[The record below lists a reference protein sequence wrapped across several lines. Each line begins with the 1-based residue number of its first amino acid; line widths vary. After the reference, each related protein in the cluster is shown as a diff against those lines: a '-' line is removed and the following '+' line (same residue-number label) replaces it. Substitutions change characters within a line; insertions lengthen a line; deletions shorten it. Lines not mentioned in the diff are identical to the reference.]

1 MKALSLT
8 AAALSCLAMASV
20 AQADTKRPA
29 SPNAYDGRWS
39 VMVITE
45 QGACDRASRLSLGI
59 SNGRIE
65 MADAMAA
72 AAGTVDKRG
81 RVAVRVMQG
90 ADVLAASGS
99 LGAGSGSGKWRAPSN
114 ARGAGWRSGGGEGAR
129 LRNDGRS
136 PAQGV

>member
-8 AAALSCLAMASV
+8 VGVLVCLAVASG
-20 AQADTKRPA
+20 AEAATKRSA
-29 SPNAYDGRWS
+29 SPNAFDGRWS

-45 QGACDRASRLSLGI
+45 KGACDRASRMSLGI

-99 LGAGSGSGKWRAPSN
+99 LGAGSGSGKWRAPSKQC
-114 ARGAGWRSGGGEGAR
+114 AGRWEAERRG
-129 LRNDGRS
+129 
-136 PAQGV
+136 

>member
-1 MKALSLT
+1 MKTLSLT
-8 AAALSCLAMASV
+8 AAAVMCLSLASV
-20 AQADTKRPA
+20 AQAATKRGA

-65 MADAMAA
+65 VADAMAA
-72 AAGTVDKRG
+72 AAGTVDARG

-99 LGAGSGSGKWRAPSN
+99 LGAGAGSGKWRAPSKQC
-114 ARGAGWRSGGGEGAR
+114 AGRWVAERRG
-129 LRNDGRS
+129 
-136 PAQGV
+136 

>member
-8 AAALSCLAMASV
+8 AAAVMCLSLASV
-20 AQADTKRPA
+20 AEAATKRGA

-65 MADAMAA
+65 VADAMAT
-72 AAGTVDKRG
+72 AAGTVDARG

-99 LGAGSGSGKWRAPSN
+99 LGAGAGSGKWRAPSKQC
-114 ARGAGWRSGGGEGAR
+114 AGRWVAERRG
-129 LRNDGRS
+129 
-136 PAQGV
+136 

>member
-8 AAALSCLAMASV
+8 VGVLACLVVASGAEAAA
-20 AQADTKRPA
+20 KRSA
-29 SPNAYDGRWS
+29 SPKAFDGRWS

-59 SNGRIE
+59 RDGRIE

-81 RVAVRVMQG
+81 RVAVRVMSG
-90 ADVLAASGS
+90 GDVLAASGS
-99 LGAGSGSGKWRAPSN
+99 LGAGSGSGKWHAPSKQC
-114 ARGAGWRSGGGEGAR
+114 AGRWVAERRG
-129 LRNDGRS
+129 
-136 PAQGV
+136 

>member
-8 AAALSCLAMASV
+8 AAALAYVAVASG
-20 AQADTKRPA
+20 AEAAAKRAA
-29 SPNAYDGRWS
+29 SPNTFDGRWS

-99 LGAGSGSGKWRAPSN
+99 LGAGSGSGKWRAPSKQC
-114 ARGAGWRSGGGEGAR
+114 AGRWEAERRG
-129 LRNDGRS
+129 
-136 PAQGV
+136 

>member
-8 AAALSCLAMASV
+8 AAALSCLAVASG
-20 AQADTKRPA
+20 AQAATKRGA
-29 SPNAYDGRWS
+29 SPNAFDGRWS

-45 QGACDRASRLSLGI
+45 KGACDRASRLSLGI

-99 LGAGSGSGKWRAPSN
+99 LGAGSGSGKWRAPSKQC
-114 ARGAGWRSGGGEGAR
+114 AGRWVAERRE
-129 LRNDGRS
+129 
-136 PAQGV
+136 

>member
-8 AAALSCLAMASV
+8 AAALSCLAVASG
-20 AQADTKRPA
+20 AQADTKRGA
-29 SPNAYDGRWS
+29 SPNAFDGRWS

-72 AAGTVDKRG
+72 AAGRVDKRG

-99 LGAGSGSGKWRAPSN
+99 LGAGSGSGKWRAPSKQC
-114 ARGAGWRSGGGEGAR
+114 AGRWVAERRG
-129 LRNDGRS
+129 
-136 PAQGV
+136 

>member
-1 MKALSLT
+1 
-8 AAALSCLAMASV
+8 
-20 AQADTKRPA
+20 
-29 SPNAYDGRWS
+29 
-39 VMVITE
+39 MVITE

-72 AAGTVDKRG
+72 AAGTVDTRG

-99 LGAGSGSGKWRAPSN
+99 LGASSGSGSGKWRAPSKQC
-114 ARGAGWRSGGGEGAR
+114 AGRWEAERRG
-129 LRNDGRS
+129 
-136 PAQGV
+136 

>member
-8 AAALSCLAMASV
+8 IGVLACLAVASG
-20 AQADTKRPA
+20 AEADTKRPA

-99 LGAGSGSGKWRAPSN
+99 LGAGSGSGKWRAPSKQC
-114 ARGAGWRSGGGEGAR
+114 AGRWVAERRG
-129 LRNDGRS
+129 
-136 PAQGV
+136 

>member
-8 AAALSCLAMASV
+8 AAVLACVALTSV
-20 AQADTKRPA
+20 AQAATKRGA
-29 SPNAYDGRWS
+29 SPNAFDGRWS

-72 AAGTVDKRG
+72 AAGTVDARG

-90 ADVLAASGS
+90 PDVLAASGS
-99 LGAGSGSGKWRAPSN
+99 LGAGAGSGKWRAPSKQC
-114 ARGAGWRSGGGEGAR
+114 AGRWVAERRG
-129 LRNDGRS
+129 
-136 PAQGV
+136 

>member
-8 AAALSCLAMASV
+8 AAAVMCLSLASV
-20 AQADTKRPA
+20 AQADTKRSA

-99 LGAGSGSGKWRAPSN
+99 LGAGSGSGKWRAPSKQC
-114 ARGAGWRSGGGEGAR
+114 AGRWVAERR
-129 LRNDGRS
+129 
-136 PAQGV
+136 

>member
-8 AAALSCLAMASV
+8 VGVLAGLAVASG
-20 AQADTKRPA
+20 AEATTKRAA

-99 LGAGSGSGKWRAPSN
+99 LGAGSGSGKWRAPSKQC
-114 ARGAGWRSGGGEGAR
+114 AGRWEAERRG
-129 LRNDGRS
+129 
-136 PAQGV
+136 

>member
-8 AAALSCLAMASV
+8 VGVLACLAMASG
-20 AQADTKRPA
+20 AEAAPKRSA
-29 SPNAYDGRWS
+29 SPNAFDGRWS

-99 LGAGSGSGKWRAPSN
+99 LGAGAGSGKWRAPSKQC
-114 ARGAGWRSGGGEGAR
+114 AGRWVAERRG
-129 LRNDGRS
+129 
-136 PAQGV
+136 

>member
-8 AAALSCLAMASV
+8 VGVLACLAVASG
-20 AQADTKRPA
+20 AEAAPKRSA
-29 SPNAYDGRWS
+29 SPNAFVGRWS

-99 LGAGSGSGKWRAPSN
+99 LGAGSGSGKWRAPSKQC
-114 ARGAGWRSGGGEGAR
+114 AGRWVAERRG
-129 LRNDGRS
+129 
-136 PAQGV
+136 

>member
-1 MKALSLT
+1 MNALSLT
-8 AAALSCLAMASV
+8 VGVLACLAVASG
-20 AQADTKRPA
+20 AEAATKRAA

-72 AAGTVDKRG
+72 AAGRKPP
-81 RVAVRVMQG
+81 VARTQLPKF
-90 ADVLAASGS
+90 VLAKSRLIRTAIAKNQRTDARIKPPSS
-99 LGAGSGSGKWRAPSN
+99 TKPVKIQLGT
-114 ARGAGWRSGGGEGAR
+114 
-129 LRNDGRS
+129 
-136 PAQGV
+136 

>member
-8 AAALSCLAMASV
+8 AAALACLVVASG
-20 AQADTKRPA
+20 AEAATKRSA
-29 SPNAYDGRWS
+29 SPNAFDGRWS

-72 AAGTVDKRG
+72 AAGTVDARG

-99 LGAGSGSGKWRAPSN
+99 LGAGSGSGKWRAPSKQC
-114 ARGAGWRSGGGEGAR
+114 AGRWVAERRG
-129 LRNDGRS
+129 
-136 PAQGV
+136 

>member
-8 AAALSCLAMASV
+8 VAALACVAVASV
-20 AQADTKRPA
+20 AEAATKRAA
-29 SPNAYDGRWS
+29 SPNAFDGRWS

-59 SNGRIE
+59 RDGRIE

-81 RVAVRVMQG
+81 RVAVRVMSG

-99 LGAGSGSGKWRAPSN
+99 LGAGSGSGKWRAPSKQC
-114 ARGAGWRSGGGEGAR
+114 AGRWEAERRG
-129 LRNDGRS
+129 
-136 PAQGV
+136 

>member
-8 AAALSCLAMASV
+8 AAVLACVALASV
-20 AQADTKRPA
+20 AQAATKRGA
-29 SPNAYDGRWS
+29 SPNAFDGRWS

-72 AAGTVDKRG
+72 AAGTGDKRG

-99 LGAGSGSGKWRAPSN
+99 LGAGAGSGKWRAPSKQC
-114 ARGAGWRSGGGEGAR
+114 AGRWVAERRG
-129 LRNDGRS
+129 
-136 PAQGV
+136 

>member
-8 AAALSCLAMASV
+8 VCVFACLALASG
-20 AQADTKRPA
+20 AEAETKRGA
-29 SPNAYDGRWS
+29 SPKAFDGRWS

-99 LGAGSGSGKWRAPSN
+99 LGSGSGSGKWRAPSKQC
-114 ARGAGWRSGGGEGAR
+114 AGRWVAERRG
-129 LRNDGRS
+129 
-136 PAQGV
+136 